1 MRPPGAAPRQHDQ
14 QPRRHQV
21 QSRAVPRGHHAR
33 IYLPPLPES
42 PPLDARGDGRVVV
55 VEPRGAALWE
65 HHDSVRPAPTLLLED
80 AATARGR
87 RRSNT
92 SRY

>member
-1 MRPPGAAPRQHDQ
+1 MVSAW
-14 QPRRHQV
+14 
-21 QSRAVPRGHHAR
+21 RGGRR
-33 IYLPPLPES
+33 IYLLPLLES
-42 PPLDARGDGRVVV
+42 PPLDAHGDGRVVV

-87 RRSNT
+87 RSNT